1 MRRPSDCRAA
11 RAFTLVE
18 LLVVFVIIA
27 LLIALTLPA
36 LGAARNAVRK
46 TETRTLM
53 QDFQNAWGQYRLDN
67 SSDPGRFTQRE
78 LGSAENGAA
87 GLSVMENALLD
98 LTGPDAVIGVVEDV
112 LNDPALYPDYD
123 ASNPNIIK
131 VGVSVGDGE
140 LQVYVNAALLGSG
153 DAYFA
158 PDDRFLTPQT
168 NDGNALVQ
176 QFSDSAPSASGTGAL
191 SNTAETPEIPQMPDL
206 VDAFGTPILL
216 WVPDTLAVSQVD
228 DTDADF
234 ALSDFILDNNDAG
247 DFARNALFYPNANKA
262 FLAAEA
268 LGKKQLDMTE
278 AIDPNAKTSLIG
290 FKGGTFGED
299 QRRTFMALFG
309 NPNFPK
315 GLNGQSVLDGVQAEE
330 VIPASAR
337 GDFILQSAGVDGVY
351 LSSNDTGYRT
361 KGGGTGFLEYHQNF
375 TAINNNVITED
386 MLAKFDDVMVTSN

>member
-1 MRRPSDCRAA
+1 MRRPSRRRAA

-46 TETRTLM
+46 TESRTLM

-67 SSDPGRFTQRE
+67 DADPGQFSQRE
-78 LGSAENGAA
+78 LGSNENGGA
-87 GLSVMENALLD
+87 GLSVMENAMLD
-98 LTGPDAVIGVVEDV
+98 LLGSDAVIGRVEDV
-112 LNDPALYPDYD
+112 LADPASYPDYD
-123 ASNPNIIK
+123 SSNPNIVV
-131 VGVSVGDGE
+131 VGTSVSE
-140 LQVYVNAALLGSG
+140 EAQQVFVNVALLGSG

-158 PDDRFLTPQT
+158 P
-168 NDGNALVQ
+168 GEKYLVAQ
-176 QFSDSAPSASGTGAL
+176 ANESGVAAQFSDSAPTGAGTGNL
-191 SNTAETPEIPQMPDL
+191 SNTAAATIPQMPDL

-228 DTDADF
+228 DTDPDL
-234 ALSDFILDNNDAG
+234 ALDDFILNNNDAG
-247 DFARNALFYPNANKA
+247 NFAQNALFYPNANKA
-262 FLAAEA
+262 FLAADT
-268 LGKKQLDMTE
+268 LGRKQLDMTE
-278 AIDPNAKTSLIG
+278 TIDPNAKTSLIG
-290 FKGGTFGED
+290 FKGGNFGED
-299 QRRTFMALFG
+299 QRRSFMALFG

-315 GLNGQSVLDGVQAEE
+315 GINGQSVLDGVRMSE

-361 KGGGTGFLEYHQNF
+361 KGGGAGFLEYHQNF
-375 TAINNNVITED
+375 TDANNAVITED
-386 MLAKFDDVMVTSN
+386 MLVKFDDVMVTSN